1 VDAKEPD
8 AGPLGPVSSSVLRE
22 IELALPPQVPLGVAL
37 GDARAPDE
45 LARMLDRL
53 APPARAG
60 GTFLKVGFA
69 GVSRVEGV
77 SAVLRRGG
85 RSRPRAR
92 PVGRGDCRVVR
103 RLRSSA
109 GPISR
114 RHPGRRRRR
123 PGAAGVLI
131 DTWIKDGR
139 GLLRHLSADAL
150 AAWVIRARRAGLL
163 TALAGSLTADDL
175 KVLRDI
181 EPDVVGVRGAVC
193 RGGRAGTIDL
203 VRLQSAPRATLD
215 RPPGRLAYPPPVANC
230 QTQALI
236 CRRSNANDAI
246 VDGHGSCLRSAEA
259 TSVAVLWV

>member
-1 VDAKEPD
+1 MRLLVSVRSAAEAELAASNGADIVDAKEPD

-69 GVSRVEGV
+69 GVSRVEEV
-77 SAVLRRGG
+77 SAVLRRGVDHVRALG
-85 RSRPRAR
+85 PSVAVIAASYADCDRAR
-92 PVGRGDCRVVR
+92 APSPDGILDVAVG
-103 RLRSSA
+103 A
-109 GPISR
+109 
-114 RHPGRRRRR
+114 
-123 PGAAGVLI
+123 GAAGVLI

-203 VRLQSAPRATLD
+203 VRLQRLRATLD
-215 RPPGRLAYPPPVANC
+215 QAAGPFGLPSSGRELPDPGAHMSPLQR
-230 QTQALI
+230 
-236 CRRSNANDAI
+236 
-246 VDGHGSCLRSAEA
+246 
-259 TSVAVLWV
+259 